1 MYLATIYNMMNKQ
14 EFTQEVNDSANVA
27 LQRANN
33 FLKCLNLSVEINWEY
48 DSWTANDLD
57 DAIGVYE
64 SGSVFGRVISIGFHM
79 NNLYICFKKQR
90 KDNPFSDEYTLLDET
105 IQTNVFHE
113 VGHGIVELFEDYLQ
127 ETDDLDE
134 LYDSNQE
141 LFDEV
146 LDNEEN
152 SVEEFAWA
160 MYDNELEESG
170 LYEIIRLYLEWCKN
184 QQNDLKN
191 KDTFAESISRRV
203 YERVYKVLREK
214 SKETD
219 DIPVDC
225 GTFTKFSSSSPNYN
239 SYRYFGN
246 CVNTL
251 NVFGDATTMCNF
263 INNCTIINT
272 KDIIYKIKDG
282 DRRLPKELINGINNL
297 LENENINNQS
307 LIVSGV
313 DTYQKILFVY
323 LTKTDK
329 HYFFDCA

>member
-1 MYLATIYNMMNKQ
+1 MYLATIYNIMNKQ
-14 EFTQEVNDSANVA
+14 EFKQEVNESANVA

-57 DAIGVYE
+57 EVIGVYE
-64 SGSVFGRVISIGFHM
+64 RGSVFGGVISIGFHM
-79 NNLYICFKKQR
+79 NNLYKCFKKQR
-90 KDNPFSDEYTLLDET
+90 KENPFSDEYTLLDEA

-160 MYDNELEESG
+160 MYDNDLEESG

-184 QQNDLKN
+184 
-191 KDTFAESISRRV
+191 
-203 YERVYKVLREK
+203 
-214 SKETD
+214 
-219 DIPVDC
+219 
-225 GTFTKFSSSSPNYN
+225 
-239 SYRYFGN
+239 
-246 CVNTL
+246 
-251 NVFGDATTMCNF
+251 
-263 INNCTIINT
+263 
-272 KDIIYKIKDG
+272 
-282 DRRLPKELINGINNL
+282 
-297 LENENINNQS
+297 
-307 LIVSGV
+307 
-313 DTYQKILFVY
+313 
-323 LTKTDK
+323 
-329 HYFFDCA
+329 

>member
-1 MYLATIYNMMNKQ
+1 MSTIVDM
-14 EFTQEVNDSANVA
+14 
-27 LQRANN
+27 R
-33 FLKCLNLSVEINWEY
+33 
-48 DSWTANDLD
+48 
-57 DAIGVYE
+57 
-64 SGSVFGRVISIGFHM
+64 
-79 NNLYICFKKQR
+79 R
-90 KDNPFSDEYTLLDET
+90 K
-105 IQTNVFHE
+105 
-113 VGHGIVELFEDYLQ
+113 
-127 ETDDLDE
+127 
-134 LYDSNQE
+134 
-141 LFDEV
+141 
-146 LDNEEN
+146 
-152 SVEEFAWA
+152 
-160 MYDNELEESG
+160 
-170 LYEIIRLYLEWCKN
+170 
-184 QQNDLKN
+184 KN

-251 NVFGDATTMCNF
+251 NIFGDATTMSNF

-282 DRRLPKELINGINNL
+282 DRRLPKELINEINNL
-297 LENENINNQS
+297 LENEYINNQS

-329 HYFFDCA
+329 HYFFDCT